1 MVHIPGRFS
10 EGIELGGSY
19 ETKRFQR
26 IRDSER
32 AEDEGSGRKKTVGG
46 SVRCSRDLRR
56 GDSVFL
62 YDIRPFDGSAV
73 MGCWNCKYFREDTI
87 HQSGY
92 GSVHHYS
99 CKFPVIRK
107 VTYPIGIVEEKGW
120 RGVLEKPLK
129 ECKDEEEGKPERWNQ
144 IL

>member
-1 MVHIPGRFS
+1 
-10 EGIELGGSY
+10 
-19 ETKRFQR
+19 
-26 IRDSER
+26 
-32 AEDEGSGRKKTVGG
+32 
-46 SVRCSRDLRR
+46 
-56 GDSVFL
+56 
-62 YDIRPFDGSAV
+62 
-73 MGCWNCKYFREDTI
+73 MGCWQCKYFREDTI